1 MTKSRVLRTLVVVA
15 VIAVAIVALNQFDL
29 LGALR
34 RLHGQA

>member
-15 VIAVAIVALNQFDL
+15 LVAAAIVVFDQLDL
-29 LGALR
+29 LGLLR